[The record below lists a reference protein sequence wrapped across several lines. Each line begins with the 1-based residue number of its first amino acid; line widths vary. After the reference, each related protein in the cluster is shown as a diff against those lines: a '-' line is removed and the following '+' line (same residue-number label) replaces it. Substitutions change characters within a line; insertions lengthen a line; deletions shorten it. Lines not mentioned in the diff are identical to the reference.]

1 MLGKENQIMKGKI
14 AVGPGDYIG
23 PEVVAEG
30 VKVLKAVEKKFG
42 HQFELNY
49 FDIGGASID
58 KFGDSVTP
66 KNIELCRSCDAI
78 LFGAAGG
85 PKWDIPGTK
94 AYANSAVLVIRKEF
108 GLYANLRPVVVF
120 PGMEGC
126 SPLKPERVKGV
137 DLIVVRENTGGA
149 YFGQPKKQWV
159 ENNERMSV
167 DTMFYSE
174 HEIVRILRVGFELAR
189 SRRKKLT
196 SVEKAN
202 VTETGKLWRI
212 IATEM
217 HADYPDIE
225 LDHMYADACTM
236 WLLRA
241 PAQMDVL
248 VMGNLYGDII
258 SDEASTLAGSLG
270 MGPSAQIAG
279 LPKKGERVF
288 GFYESAHGSAP
299 DIAGKGI
306 ANPIATI
313 LSVALM
319 LEHTYQLPKEA
330 NAINAAVAKA
340 VQTSRTP
347 DIMEEGKK
355 RVSTTEMGDL
365 IAAAL

>member
-1 MLGKENQIMKGKI
+1 MKGKI

-30 VKVLKAVEKKFG
+30 IKVLKAVEKKYG
-42 HQFELNY
+42 HEFELEY
-49 FDIGGASID
+49 FDIGGGSID
-58 KFGDSVTP
+58 KFGTDLTQE
-66 KNIELCRSCDAI
+66 NIDLCRTCDAI
-78 LFGAAGG
+78 LFGSAGG
-85 PKWDIPGTK
+85 PKWDVPGAK
-94 AYANSAVLVIRKEF
+94 FYANRCVLTIRQEF

-126 SPLKPERVKGV
+126 SPIKSDRVKGV
-137 DLIVVRENTGGA
+137 DLIVVRENTGGV

-159 ENNERMSV
+159 ENNERMAV

-174 HEIVRILRVGFELAR
+174 HEIVRILKVGFELAR

-202 VTETGKLWRI
+202 VTETGKLWRK

-217 HADYPDIE
+217 HADYPDIA

-236 WLLRA
+236 WLLKA
-241 PAQMDVL
+241 PAQLDVL

-270 MGPSAQIAG
+270 MGPSAQLAG

-299 DIAGKGI
+299 DIAGMGV

-313 LSVALM
+313 LSVALL
-319 LEHTYQLPKEA
+319 LEHTYQLIDEA
-330 NAINAAVAKA
+330 RAISAAVAR
-340 VQTSRTP
+340 VVLTNRTP
-347 DIMEEGKK
+347 DVMEDGMK
-355 RVSTTEMGDL
+355 RVTTTEMGDL
-365 IAAAL
+365 IVAAL

>member
-1 MLGKENQIMKGKI
+1 MKGRI

-30 VKVLKAVEKKFG
+30 IKVLKAVEKKYG
-42 HQFELNY
+42 HEFELKY
-49 FDIGGASID
+49 FDIGGGSID
-58 KFGDSVTP
+58 KFGTDLTQE
-66 KNIELCRSCDAI
+66 NLDLCRTCDAI

-85 PKWDIPGTK
+85 PKWDIPGAK
-94 AYANSAVLVIRKEF
+94 FYANRCVLTIRREF
-108 GLYANLRPVVVF
+108 GLYANLRPVLVF

-126 SPLKPERVKGV
+126 SPLKSERVKGV

-159 ENNERMSV
+159 ENNERVSV
-167 DTMFYSE
+167 DTMFYAE

-202 VTETGKLWRI
+202 VTETGKLWRV

-217 HADYPDIE
+217 HAEYPDIE

-241 PAQMDVL
+241 PAQLDVL

-299 DIAGKGI
+299 DIAGKGV

-319 LEHTYQLPKEA
+319 MEHTYGLTKEA
-330 NAINAAVAKA
+330 RAIEKA
-340 VQTSRTP
+340 VEEVVQTVRTP
-347 DIMEEGKK
+347 DIMEAGKT
-355 RVSTTEMGDL
+355 RVGTQEMGDR
-365 IAAAL
+365 IAAAV

>member
-1 MLGKENQIMKGKI
+1 MKGKI

-23 PEVVAEG
+23 PDVVAEG

-42 HQFELNY
+42 HEFELKY

-58 KFGDSVTP
+58 KFGESITRE
-66 KNIELCRSCDAI
+66 NIELCRSCDAI

-85 PKWDIPGTK
+85 PKWDVPGSK
-94 AYANSAVLVIRKEF
+94 QYANYAVLVLRQEF

-126 SPLKPERVKGV
+126 SPIRPERVKGM
-137 DLIVVRENTGGA
+137 DLVVVRENTGGA

-159 ENNERMSV
+159 EKGERMAV

-202 VTETGKLWRI
+202 VTETGKLWRN
-212 IATEM
+212 IAIEM
-217 HADYPDIE
+217 HAEYPDIE

-236 WLLRA
+236 WLLKA
-241 PAQMDVL
+241 PAQLDVL

-258 SDEASTLAGSLG
+258 SDEASALAGSLG
-270 MGPSAQIAG
+270 MGPSAQLAG
-279 LPKKGERVF
+279 LPKKGEKVF

-319 LEHTYQLPKEA
+319 LQHTYQLPDEA
-330 NAINAAVAKA
+330 QAISDAVAK
-340 VQTSRTP
+340 VVLNSRTP
-347 DIMEEGKK
+347 DVMEPGKK
-355 RVSTTEMGDL
+355 QVSTSEMGDL
-365 IAAAL
+365 VVAAL